1 MAEHCKVKYEHI
13 TIQYNMYS
21 IVTRWHCTNTNMYKY
36 KSYYGLLHKHNNKKY
51 IHKKKRKYVLTNQN
65 DKKGMWQQHL

>member
-1 MAEHCKVKYEHI
+1 MAERCKEQYKNI

-36 KSYYGLLHKHNNKKY
+36 KPEYSLLHKHNNKKY
-51 IHKKKRKYVLTNQN
+51 VHKQTIKTR
-65 DKKGMWQQHL
+65 